1 MLCEHRQIAICESP
15 HIWGV
20 GGGGRGE
27 EEGERGEEGGCV
39 GEIGVSC
46 VNMRERGDWEVY
58 WGRIQGED
66 A

>member
-1 MLCEHRQIAICESP
+1 MFTVCVKDLCIELCEYRQIAICESP

-27 EEGERGEEGGCV
+27 EGGCV

-46 VNMRERGDWEVY
+46 VSVRAREEEARG
-58 WGRIQGED
+58 
-66 A
+66 